1 MVKLISQ
8 EEAEKSFRKKMKY
21 FDKIAKVYDSW
32 YQTKTGSYVD
42 RTEKELV
49 FSLLK
54 SKTGLSLDLGCGT
67 GNYSLEL
74 YKKGFGVIGLD
85 LSKEMLKVA
94 RKKIPEILFIKGD
107 AYFLP
112 FKNEVFD
119 LILSITMF
127 EFIKEPEKVMRE
139 IYRVLKPGGE
149 ILIGTM
155 NGKSLW
161 FLFKRI
167 KSLFVETAYRYARF
181 YTPKELENLCK
192 IVGFK
197 NIETRGIIFLPS
209 FFSFIRL
216 AEILDRKLNKAFK
229 NFGAFIVVRA
239 EK

>member
-1 MVKLISQ
+1 
-8 EEAEKSFRKKMKY
+8 MKY
-21 FDKIAKVYDSW
+21 FDKIAKVYDNW

-49 FSLLK
+49 FTLLK

-74 YKKGFGVIGLD
+74 YKRGFAVIGLD
-85 LSKEMLKVA
+85 SSKEMLKVA
-94 RKKIPEILFIKGD
+94 RKKISEIYFIKGD

-119 LILSITMF
+119 LVLSITMF
-127 EFIKEPEKVMRE
+127 EFIKEPIRVMKE

-149 ILIGTM
+149 VLIGTM
-155 NGKSLW
+155 NGRSLW

-181 YTPKELENLCK
+181 YTPKELKNLCK
-192 IVGFK
+192 ITGFK
-197 NIETRGIIFLPS
+197 NIEIRGIIFFPS
-209 FFSFIRL
+209 FFPFTKL
-216 AEILDRKLNKAFK
+216 AFSLDKRLNKVFK
-229 NFGAFIVVRA
+229 NFGAFVVVRA